1 MKAKICMTMALAAVC
16 TMGAA
21 QTQRAIDDIDKEI
34 ARLERSDELQTRR
47 ADNANAFFNAKLYNQ
62 QKAGNRQAPHI
73 QDCKTLYFKYLYEV
87 HRAPGTGIETKCR
100 PCVAGIDSR
109 CRPFGHKLA

>member
-47 ADNANAFFNAKLYNQ
+47 TDNANAFFNAKLYNQ
-62 QKAGNRQAPHI
+62 QKAGNRKAPHI
-73 QDCKTLYFKYLYEV
+73 QDCKTLYFKYL
-87 HRAPGTGIETKCR
+87 AAAFGSALSFFNGTLNVVFRYIVGLSFAECQ
-100 PCVAGIDSR
+100 
-109 CRPFGHKLA
+109 F

>member
-47 ADNANAFFNAKLYNQ
+47 TDNANAFFNAKLYNQ
-62 QKAGNRQAPHI
+62 QKAGNRKAPHI

-87 HRAPGTGIETKCR
+87 GDTAAAPLLPK
-100 PCVAGIDSR
+100 
-109 CRPFGHKLA
+109 

>member
-16 TMGAA
+16 TMCAA

-73 QDCKTLYFKYLYEV
+73 QDCKNAFILNIFTKWATLLPP
-87 HRAPGTGIETKCR
+87 HCCR
-100 PCVAGIDSR
+100 IASGAWN
-109 CRPFGHKLA
+109 GH